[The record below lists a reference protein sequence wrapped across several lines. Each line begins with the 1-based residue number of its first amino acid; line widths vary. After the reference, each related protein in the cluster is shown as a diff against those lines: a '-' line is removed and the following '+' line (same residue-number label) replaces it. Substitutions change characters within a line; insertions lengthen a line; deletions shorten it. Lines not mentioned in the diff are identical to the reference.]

1 MEIAIPLYDRF
12 TALDA
17 VGPYQVL
24 SALPEA
30 RVRFIAAEAG
40 PVRADNRMLTLVA
53 EASLDDVP
61 SPDILVVPGGIGT
74 RQLLEDEQM
83 VGWVKTAHETS
94 QYTTSV
100 CTGSLLLAAAGILDG
115 VDATTHWMV
124 RDFLGELGA
133 NPVPDRVVERGKVRD
148 RRGRVVRDRHGA
160 GAGRAN
166 RRAGGVAGDP
176 ARHRVRPRAS
186 PRRGLAREGP
196 EGDRG
201 AGRRRDGAD
210 GIGGRLGLESR
221 LGMPKR
227 DPRMIPLGYGKFV
240 RADRVYALVPL
251 EGDERRDGRRTYVHV
266 DGLAEPIAA
275 SRSERAILADVET
288 ALAEAAGLPRRKDQ
302 LASAER

>member
-1 MEIAIPLYDRF
+1 MSPRNFSRAFRAEVGMTPAAWVEASRVDLAKGLLETTFAPTEAVAAECGFGTVETLRRAFARRVGVSPGQYRERFRAAALTKETQMEIAIPLYDRF

-61 SPDILVVPGGIGT
+61 SPDIFVLPGGIGT
-74 RQLLEDEQM
+74 RALLEDEHLI
-83 VGWVKTAHETS
+83 GWIRSAHETS
-94 QYTTSV
+94 RYTTSV

-133 NPVPDRVVERGKVRD
+133 NPVTDRVVERGKVITA
-148 RRGRVVRDRHGA
+148 A
-160 GAGRAN
+160 GVSSGIDMALRAGRPD
-166 RRAGGVAGDP
+166 RRAGGVPGDP
-176 ARHRVRPRAS
+176 AGDRVRPPAAVRL
-186 PRRGLAREGP
+186 RLAREGA

-201 AGRRRDGAD
+201 P
-210 GIGGRLGLESR
+210 GGR
-221 LGMPKR
+221 
-227 DPRMIPLGYGKFV
+227 
-240 RADRVYALVPL
+240 
-251 EGDERRDGRRTYVHV
+251 GDGPDGV
-266 DGLAEPIAA
+266 G
-275 SRSERAILADVET
+275 SGG
-288 ALAEAAGLPRRKDQ
+288 EA
-302 LASAER
+302 